1 MNINPLYALP
11 NFFTAGSIFFGIA
24 SIMLAS
30 NSLFEQ
36 AAWLIVL
43 SMVFDGLDGRVARL
57 TNTQSKFGVE
67 FDSLADIVAFG
78 VAPAMLVYYYL
89 PTLGSNYGLD
99 GIYGLYRVFV
109 CALFVIFG
117 AIRLARFNVTTSSS
131 EPNTF
136 IGLPIPSAAVI
147 VVLWILLDLRY
158 NLLSPHYGYVLLV
171 MAFIVSVLMVSNIRY
186 PSFKK
191 IHWNLKIFVIALIV
205 IAAIISSKLYVE
217 VLCALM
223 SAYALYGIFRWVF
236 LLCKVACKSP
246 KPKAH

>member
-11 NFFTAGSIFFGIA
+11 NFFTAGSIFFGIV

-36 AAWLIVL
+36 AAWLIVA
-43 SMVFDGLDGRVARL
+43 SMIFDGLDGRVARL

-78 VAPAMLVYYYL
+78 VTPAMLVYYYL
-89 PTLGSNYGLD
+89 PTTGANYGLE

-117 AIRLARFNVTTSSS
+117 AIRLARFNITTSNT

-147 VVLWILLDLRY
+147 VVLWILVDLRY
-158 NLLSPHYGYVLLV
+158 NLLAPHYGYVLLV
-171 MAFIVSVLMVSNIRY
+171 IAFVVSILMVSNIRY

-191 IHWNLKIFVIALIV
+191 ITWNLKVFVIMLIA
-205 IAAIISSKLYVE
+205 IAAIISSKFYVE

-223 SAYALYGIFRWVF
+223 SAYVLYGIIRWCF
-236 LLCKVACKSP
+236 LLGKMMIKRV
-246 KPKAH
+246 